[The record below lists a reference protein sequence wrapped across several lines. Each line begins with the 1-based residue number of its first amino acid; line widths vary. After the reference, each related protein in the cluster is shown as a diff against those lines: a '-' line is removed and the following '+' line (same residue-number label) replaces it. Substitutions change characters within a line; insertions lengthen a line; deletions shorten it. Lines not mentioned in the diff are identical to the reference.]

1 MPNNITP
8 LEDELKARAKENAA
22 LAAENFSQDGLTDE
36 EREKVAAM
44 EAESHTVV
52 VSTDAEG
59 HRTETS
65 IEDYA
70 DGVGGKVI
78 QLPGTDTAVKAV
90 NTGDIVQTVEDMKA
104 EARAK
109 AIKIFRD
116 LSVTDA
122 ELSDDVIV
130 AINDEALAAVQKKLG
145 IEKMDAD
152 AITRKLKCMS
162 ISDMVTFLPE
172 KFVQTYATENEI
184 KVSNYKAKERLISTI
199 AYLTTTGPEMDY
211 LNDYIDHEH
220 RMMEVSRKIMDLNV
234 KLSDAIAKEEK
245 FSEIISKAA
254 EIAPADTSVWAKYI
268 KEPNRV
274 HNEFAQRAVVCREYR
289 EAYERLLEEYPAI
302 DGDSKEAKLNA
313 SARAEIQAQIDECA
327 AKYQAYIDVVD
338 FKLLHELWE
347 VMTTRFMADR
357 KNGYKNMTREAVSAL
372 DRIRRA
378 KQNVP
383 FPVYDKRYAGKPELL
398 YQLYITAYPKM
409 LENYNKTLHGIH
421 EKDKTADLAAIPPIE
436 IDGVD
441 TVLVHEYFSMILL
454 ILFGR
459 VMKRL
464 GNKGL
469 TKYDAIMLDCYFNC
483 YCRLGTDIYMMTD
496 IWNMCKDFVEHCC
509 KTYVKPKK

>member
-1 MPNNITP
+1 M
-8 LEDELKARAKENAA
+8 L
-22 LAAENFSQDGLTDE
+22 
-36 EREKVAAM
+36 
-44 EAESHTVV
+44 
-52 VSTDAEG
+52 
-59 HRTETS
+59 
-65 IEDYA
+65 
-70 DGVGGKVI
+70 
-78 QLPGTDTAVKAV
+78 
-90 NTGDIVQTVEDMKA
+90 
-104 EARAK
+104 
-109 AIKIFRD
+109 FR
-116 LSVTDA
+116 S
-122 ELSDDVIV
+122 
-130 AINDEALAAVQKKLG
+130 
-145 IEKMDAD
+145 
-152 AITRKLKCMS
+152 
-162 ISDMVTFLPE
+162 
-172 KFVQTYATENEI
+172 
-184 KVSNYKAKERLISTI
+184 
-199 AYLTTTGPEMDY
+199 
-211 LNDYIDHEH
+211 
-220 RMMEVSRKIMDLNV
+220 
-234 KLSDAIAKEEK
+234 
-245 FSEIISKAA
+245 
-254 EIAPADTSVWAKYI
+254 
-268 KEPNRV
+268 
-274 HNEFAQRAVVCREYR
+274 
-289 EAYERLLEEYPAI
+289 
-302 DGDSKEAKLNA
+302 
-313 SARAEIQAQIDECA
+313 
-327 AKYQAYIDVVD
+327 
-338 FKLLHELWE
+338 
-347 VMTTRFMADR
+347 MTTRFMADR

>member
-152 AITRKLKCMS
+152 RK
-162 ISDMVTFLPE
+162 
-172 KFVQTYATENEI
+172 
-184 KVSNYKAKERLISTI
+184 
-199 AYLTTTGPEMDY
+199 
-211 LNDYIDHEH
+211 
-220 RMMEVSRKIMDLNV
+220 
-234 KLSDAIAKEEK
+234 
-245 FSEIISKAA
+245 
-254 EIAPADTSVWAKYI
+254 SV
-268 KEPNRV
+268 V
-274 HNEFAQRAVVCREYR
+274 
-289 EAYERLLEEYPAI
+289 
-302 DGDSKEAKLNA
+302 
-313 SARAEIQAQIDECA
+313 
-327 AKYQAYIDVVD
+327 
-338 FKLLHELWE
+338 
-347 VMTTRFMADR
+347 
-357 KNGYKNMTREAVSAL
+357 
-372 DRIRRA
+372 
-378 KQNVP
+378 
-383 FPVYDKRYAGKPELL
+383 
-398 YQLYITAYPKM
+398 
-409 LENYNKTLHGIH
+409 
-421 EKDKTADLAAIPPIE
+421 
-436 IDGVD
+436 
-441 TVLVHEYFSMILL
+441 
-454 ILFGR
+454 
-459 VMKRL
+459 
-464 GNKGL
+464 
-469 TKYDAIMLDCYFNC
+469 
-483 YCRLGTDIYMMTD
+483 
-496 IWNMCKDFVEHCC
+496 
-509 KTYVKPKK
+509 